1 MSQTSV
7 LALPFNFVLPCRLL
21 PSTRPDS
28 FFTDQPLK
36 YRSKKEIEQ
45 LEVCLRH
52 RRSSSK
58 FQQRSVAPLAA
69 QLTFCISRREAKA
82 AHTPGC
88 TAKLFG
94 LSSGWGVF
102 VGCRAKGILL
112 SFPFSIQPSFQ
123 TPALARGRSV
133 VKRYKSEQRK
143 VCFVFSRFALKQRNR
158 KESQGEDTCFML
170 SQCSLFQNDFDIFL
184 PYIRYLYLP
193 TNPFCRPRSS

>member
-1 MSQTSV
+1 M
-7 LALPFNFVLPCRLL
+7 
-21 PSTRPDS
+21 
-28 FFTDQPLK
+28 
-36 YRSKKEIEQ
+36 RSGP
-45 LEVCLRH
+45 
-52 RRSSSK
+52 RRSRGRAPQGAAAPAAPAPGCPAACSL
-58 FQQRSVAPLAA
+58 QQCGSTSLGAPLAA

-94 LSSGWGVF
+94 LSSGRGVF

-112 SFPFSIQPSFQ
+112 SFPFSIQPSFK

-143 VCFVFSRFALKQRNR
+143 TCFVFSRFALKQRNR

-170 SQCSLFQNDFDIFL
+170 SQCSLF
-184 PYIRYLYLP
+184 
-193 TNPFCRPRSS
+193 SK